1 MTEAYFLKY
10 FSYLH
15 ELKIRDMLLDTFKN
29 IYEAEGYEDAVCH
42 AKADIQVERIGA
54 KIEQFH
60 KEVLDLTEE
69 K

>member
-1 MTEAYFLKY
+1 
-10 FSYLH
+10 
-15 ELKIRDMLLDTFKN
+15 LKIRDMLLDTFKN